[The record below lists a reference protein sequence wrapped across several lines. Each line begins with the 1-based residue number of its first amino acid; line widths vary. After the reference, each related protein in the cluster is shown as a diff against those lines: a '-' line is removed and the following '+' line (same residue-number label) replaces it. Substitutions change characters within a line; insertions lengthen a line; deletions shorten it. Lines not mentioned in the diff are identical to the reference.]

1 MAFCPDVA
9 TVEDLP
15 HPLRRGQPRYTLRT
29 LSYVKLDQAN
39 GGIVRDVTE
48 SGIAIQAVAAL
59 RPGQDLALSFDLLS
73 PRVRVETHGRVVWA
87 DRNGQAGIQF
97 DGLSPRARNSLR
109 DWLFTQM
116 LSLAALSSRDSMFA
130 PMESQLMLSSVARP
144 AIMVEPADILPATS
158 VNWGFFQFSARTFS
172 IFIDSLVLTCAVL
185 LFSISSIAIM
195 GGVPPWPLATALF
208 LTSSTI
214 FIAVYQLIFSDLVCG
229 ATPGRRLAMFASA
242 SIDDE
247 PDQRFR

>member
-1 MAFCPDVA
+1 MAFRPDVA
-9 TVEDLP
+9 TVEAPP
-15 HPLRRGQPRYTLRT
+15 HPLRRHQPRYTLRT

-59 RPGQDLALSFDLLS
+59 RPEQELALSFDLLS

-97 DGLSPRARNSLR
+97 DSLSPRTRNSLR

-116 LSLAALSSRDSMFA
+116 LTLASASSRDFMFA
-130 PMESQLMLSSVARP
+130 PLESQLVLSAAVRP
-144 AIMVEPADILPATS
+144 AILVEPADILPTTAVT
-158 VNWGFFQFSARTFS
+158 WGFFQFSARTFS
-172 IFIDSLVLTCAVL
+172 IFIDSLVLACAVL

-195 GGVPPWPLATALF
+195 GGLPPWPLAAALF

-214 FIAVYQLIFSDLVCG
+214 FIAVYQLLFSDLVCG
-229 ATPGRRLAMFASA
+229 ATPGRRLALFAS
-242 SIDDE
+242 STIDDE

>member
-9 TVEDLP
+9 TLEAAL
-15 HPLRRGQPRYTLRT
+15 HPLRRRQPRYTLRT

-59 RPGQDLALSFDLLS
+59 RPGQELALSFDLLS
-73 PRVRVETHGRVVWA
+73 PRVRVDTCGRVIWA

-97 DGLSPRARNSLR
+97 DGLALRTQNAIR

-116 LSLAALSSRDSMFA
+116 LSIAALSSRDSMFA
-130 PMESQLMLSSVARP
+130 LESQLMLSAAVRP
-144 AIMVEPADILPATS
+144 AILVDPEEILPSPA
-158 VNWGFFQFSARTFS
+158 VNWGFFQLSARSFS
-172 IFIDSLVLTCAVL
+172 IFVDALVLTCAVL
-185 LFSISSIAIM
+185 IFSISSIAIM
-195 GGVPPWPLATALF
+195 GGIPPWPLAAALF

-214 FIAVYQLIFSDLVCG
+214 FVAVYQLLFSDLVCG
-229 ATPGRRLAMFASA
+229 ATPGRRLAMLAST
-242 SIDDE
+242 SIEDE